1 MTQETDE
8 RAVVKHEGPAPL
20 EVSIPPRSLPTQAEL
35 SVMGKIAQTL
45 VQARG
50 HSVPKEI
57 DSAAKAAAVLLA
69 GWELG
74 VKPMTAFRH
83 IFVVNGRTE
92 PDAQVMMG
100 LVRAKDPSAQF
111 IFHVYTTS
119 ACEVELRRGGK
130 HVVTGMYTMEDA
142 RASGQLAKGGPWKQY
157 PRDMLAWAAVKRACR
172 LGAPDL
178 VNAIPSVEAEEGALD
193 LLQEPLESAQEA
205 SETAYEED
213 MRPGVPVQD
222 FDELK
227 HDPEADEELEAPYAE
242 AEAREEARQTEMLT

>member
-178 VNAIPSVEAEEGALD
+178 VNAIPSVMEGDAADLLEENQRTEEAEAEWSG
-193 LLQEPLESAQEA
+193 
-205 SETAYEED
+205 
-213 MRPGVPVQD
+213 RV
-222 FDELK
+222 
-227 HDPEADEELEAPYAE
+227 DPEADDELEAAYAE
-242 AEAREEARQTEMLT
+242 AERAEEARQAEMLTGSEG

>member
-74 VKPMTAFRH
+74 V
-83 IFVVNGRTE
+83 
-92 PDAQVMMG
+92 
-100 LVRAKDPSAQF
+100 KDPSAQF

-227 HDPEADEELEAPYAE
+227 HDPEADEELEALYAE

>member
-1 MTQETDE
+1 MCQGA
-8 RAVVKHEGPAPL
+8 AVLTRRLPSRSQPRNSYKTSVHAGEGICDCPGFRHHGHCWHLYKLIEEEKNMSENNEKHAVAVREGPAPL

-57 DSAAKAAAVLLA
+57 DSAAKAAAVLQA

-92 PDAQVMMG
+92 PDAQIMMG

-111 IFHVYTTS
+111 IFHEYT
-119 ACEVELRRGGK
+119 AERCEVELRRGGQ
-130 HVVTGMYTMEDA
+130 HIVTIEYTIADA
-142 RASGQLAKGGPWKQY
+142 KRSGQTMGTHGEKSTWKGF
-157 PRDMLAWAAVKRACR
+157 PRD
-172 LGAPDL
+172 
-178 VNAIPSVEAEEGALD
+178 
-193 LLQEPLESAQEA
+193 
-205 SETAYEED
+205 
-213 MRPGVPVQD
+213 
-222 FDELK
+222 
-227 HDPEADEELEAPYAE
+227 
-242 AEAREEARQTEMLT
+242 